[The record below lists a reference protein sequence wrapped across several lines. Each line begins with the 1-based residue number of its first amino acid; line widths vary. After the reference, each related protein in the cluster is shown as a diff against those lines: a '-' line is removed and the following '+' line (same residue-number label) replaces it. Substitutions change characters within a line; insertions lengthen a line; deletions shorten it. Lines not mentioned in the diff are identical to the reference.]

1 MRSAPSPEQTR
12 ASLALA
18 AAWAGV
24 AVILG
29 AYALGRGSLG
39 ALLLALVVTS
49 WMRLAWVSAWQGAE
63 SDDER

>member
-1 MRSAPSPEQTR
+1 MRSAPSPERTR
-12 ASLALA
+12 ACLALA

-29 AYALGRGSLG
+29 AFAIRRGSAV

-49 WMRLAWVSAWQGAE
+49 WMRLAWVSAWQDAE